1 MTLIE
6 QRSRTRI
13 PLTLPAI
20 AGVEAWERFSFYGMQ
35 ALLAYYLYSTAAEG
49 GLGMDQA
56 QATALVGA
64 YGSALYLCTYAGGWV
79 ADRLLGAE
87 KTLLTGA
94 ALLMAGHLSLSLVP
108 GYAGLIAGLV
118 PLALGSGL
126 LKTAAITILGA
137 AFPPEAGKRDG
148 AFQIFYLG
156 INIGALLGP
165 MLTGWLAER
174 YGYHAGFA
182 AAAGLMAIGCVFYLS
197 LRRRALA
204 SLADAPFILA
214 PTSPIAPRRAV
225 LAIAAVAALVLGAI
239 ALLPPS
245 RLALTLLIL
254 TAGTALV
261 LFMQMLRSPQV
272 DAPERRRVLAFI
284 PLFACSTVYWALQSQ
299 IYGVLAV
306 YSRERLDRTIGSF
319 EIPAAWTQSLNPF
332 YILVFTLPIAAI
344 MARYRMPARRVLMGG
359 GLALAGAG
367 MFLLLPY
374 SGGGTAPFI
383 ALAGC
388 IATLSL
394 GEMLIGPVGMAASA
408 AHAPRAFATRFSA
421 LYFLTMAIGT
431 ALTGTIST
439 FYSLDHETA
448 YIVAVGAVPFI
459 LGLAVA
465 LAPRARG

>member
-87 KTLLTGA
+87 KTLLIGS

-156 INIGALLGP
+156 INVGALLGP

-174 YGYHAGFA
+174 Y
-182 AAAGLMAIGCVFYLS
+182 
-197 LRRRALA
+197 
-204 SLADAPFILA
+204 
-214 PTSPIAPRRAV
+214 
-225 LAIAAVAALVLGAI
+225 
-239 ALLPPS
+239 
-245 RLALTLLIL
+245 
-254 TAGTALV
+254 
-261 LFMQMLRSPQV
+261 
-272 DAPERRRVLAFI
+272 
-284 PLFACSTVYWALQSQ
+284 
-299 IYGVLAV
+299 
-306 YSRERLDRTIGSF
+306 
-319 EIPAAWTQSLNPF
+319 
-332 YILVFTLPIAAI
+332 
-344 MARYRMPARRVLMGG
+344 
-359 GLALAGAG
+359 
-367 MFLLLPY
+367 
-374 SGGGTAPFI
+374 
-383 ALAGC
+383 
-388 IATLSL
+388 
-394 GEMLIGPVGMAASA
+394 
-408 AHAPRAFATRFSA
+408 
-421 LYFLTMAIGT
+421 
-431 ALTGTIST
+431 
-439 FYSLDHETA
+439 
-448 YIVAVGAVPFI
+448 
-459 LGLAVA
+459 
-465 LAPRARG
+465 